1 LLQHKSP
8 PEAEEKF
15 NSPDSYRETKV
26 GNITKNIQNNLTAYQ
41 RIKTIGELKKS
52 GYQHRS
58 IKEELLQNLILIL
71 KRKENSFPVILGYDD
86 SVVPDVER
94 ALLSKHNILFLGL
107 RGQAKTRMARL
118 MTELLDEYIPCI
130 AGSELNDDPLKPI
143 SKYSIDQIAA
153 HADETPIHWIHRS
166 ERYGEKLA
174 TPDVSVADLIGDI
187 DPIKAANLKLSFA
200 DERVIHYG
208 IIPKSN
214 RGIFVINELPDLQAR
229 IQVAL
234 FNILE
239 EGDIQIRGFKLR
251 LPLDILFVFT
261 ANPEDYTNRG
271 SIVTPLKDRIESQI
285 LTHYP
290 KTLETALEITEQ
302 EAVIAEEQK
311 EKIKISDLVKRLIE
325 QVAFEARASE
335 FVDKKSGVSA
345 RLTISAFENAVS
357 AAERRSIV
365 NNEKETQVWLSDL
378 AGIIPSITG
387 KIELVY
393 EGEQE
398 GPYQVAM
405 NLLDKA
411 IRSQF
416 ANYFPNPE
424 VLKKRM
430 RPKNVEEPSRD
441 ENPYR
446 SIISWFDKG
455 NQLNLFFNTKDE
467 EKLVQLYKVDGLHP
481 MVKKFYKGANEKET
495 ALLMEFVLHG
505 LSAYS
510 MISKK
515 VIEGKIEFKDLM
527 GSMLNLGGIKT
538 SDEEDDGED
547 FT

>member
-1 LLQHKSP
+1 MTMDIK
-8 PEAEEKF
+8 
-15 NSPDSYRETKV
+15 
-26 GNITKNIQNNLTAYQ
+26 
-41 RIKTIGELKKS
+41 RINTIGELRES
-52 GYQHRS
+52 GYQPKS
-58 IKEELLQNLILIL
+58 IKEEIRRNLIKKLQNKQETFNGIIGY
-71 KRKENSFPVILGYDD
+71 EDTVI
-86 SVVPDVER
+86 PDVER

-107 RGQAKTRMARL
+107 RGQAKTRMARQ
-118 MTELLDEYIPCI
+118 MTELLDEYIPVI
-130 AGSELNDDPLKPI
+130 TGSDINDDPLNPI
-143 SKYSIDQIAA
+143 SKFAKDQIREKG
-153 HADETPIHWIHRS
+153 DDTPIEWIHRS
-166 ERYGEKLA
+166 QRYGEKLA

-187 DPIKAANLKLSFA
+187 DPIKAANLRLSFA

-214 RGIFVINELPDLQAR
+214 RSIFVINELPDLQAR

-239 EGDIQIRGFKLR
+239 EGDVQIRGFKLR

-290 KTLETALEITEQ
+290 KSLDHALAITEQ
-302 EAVIAEEQK
+302 EADIEEDQK
-311 EKIKISDLVKRLIE
+311 EKVSISDLVKRLIE
-325 QVAFEARASE
+325 QVAFEARGSE

-357 AAERRSIV
+357 AAERRSII
-365 NNEKETQVWLSDL
+365 NNEKHTQIWISDL
-378 AGIIPSITG
+378 VGIIPSITG

-416 ANYFPNPE
+416 IQYFPNPE
-424 VLKKRM
+424 SLKKRSP
-430 RPKNVEEPSRD
+430 RKGESPQVVD
-441 ENPYR
+441 NPYR
-446 SIISWFDKG
+446 SITSWFDKG
-455 NQLNLFFNTKDE
+455 NNINIFFGTSDREKINL
-467 EKLVQLYKVDGLHP
+467 LYKVDGLNSL
-481 MVKKFYKGANEKET
+481 VKKFFPHANEKEA

-505 LSAYS
+505 LSSYS

-515 VIEGKIEFKDLM
+515 ILETSVEFKDLM
-527 GSMLNLGGIKT
+527 GSMLNIQSSTTFDDL
-538 SDEEDDGED
+538 DEED
-547 FT
+547 FR